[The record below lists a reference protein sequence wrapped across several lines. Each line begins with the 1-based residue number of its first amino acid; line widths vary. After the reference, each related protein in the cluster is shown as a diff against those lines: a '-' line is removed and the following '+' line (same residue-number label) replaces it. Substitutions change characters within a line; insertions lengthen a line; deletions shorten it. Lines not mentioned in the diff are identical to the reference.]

1 MRRLLSRPARL
12 TRAQIITGK
21 TLVHLIL
28 SGLLAFQFFLGV
40 TNQLGADP
48 VEALINFTGLN
59 AIHLLFITLLVSP
72 AARHLPCGDIMRYR
86 RLLGLYVF
94 AYAVSHLL
102 VYIFFEL
109 QRDWSL
115 LASEIIERPY
125 IIVGLCALMI
135 LTALTVTSFE
145 SLRKKMGRRWQ
156 SLHNLIYVCLV
167 LVLLHFSWSQKTIIA
182 EPLIYWAVAA
192 ILLLPRKDKI
202 KTWFGFS
209 KRKRR

>member
-94 AYAVSHLL
+94 VYALSHLL

>member
-21 TLVHLIL
+21 TLVHLVL
-28 SGLLAFQFFLGV
+28 LGLLAFQFFLGV

-94 AYAVSHLL
+94 AYALSHLL

-135 LTALTVTSFE
+135 LIALTVTSFE

>member
-1 MRRLLSRPARL
+1 M
-12 TRAQIITGK
+12 
-21 TLVHLIL
+21 
-28 SGLLAFQFFLGV
+28 